1 MKVRIFTDGACSKN
15 GKTDSKAA
23 WACWFPEYPSYS
35 KADKV
40 PEDELQTNQRGELLA
55 IKEGVCIALEKCPLA
70 ETDLFIYTDSMYS
83 KKCLTEWV
91 SAWIRNKWR
100 TSQGGDVQHRDLIE
114 DTYTRLSKFK
124 SFSIIH
130 VKAHT
135 GNDDDRSKNNH
146 IVDRLAASV
155 LNPEEKEKVMTNVQ
169 EVLQG
174 CPLTLLGPPLS
185 EDTLV
190 EWCLEHI
197 ELLDKKAISTAII
210 TAFAKTIRQKGFD
223 IVKQRLH
230 RSTMYRLKTEI
241 GLIKEGSVTIKDE

>member
-1 MKVRIFTDGACSKN
+1 MNIDVYTDGACSKN
-15 GKTDSKAA
+15 GKSDSRAS
-23 WACWFPEYPSYS
+23 WAFYFPSHS
-35 KADKV
+35 RFSSSGRV
-40 PEDELQTNQRGELLA
+40 PDGQLQTNQRAELMA
-55 IKEGVCIALEKCPLA
+55 ISECVQASEKHFDVSNTYLH
-70 ETDLFIYTDSMYS
+70 IYTDSMYS
-83 KKCLTEWV
+83 KKCLTEWI

-155 LNPEEKEKVMTNVQ
+155 LNPEEKEKVVTNVQ

-190 EWCLEHI
+190 DWCLEHM
-197 ELLDKKAISTAII
+197 ELLDKKAVSTAII

-230 RSTMYRLKTEI
+230 RSTMYRLKTET